1 MKTLTEVIRDVDQLS
16 HEEQTGLATHLLAN
30 LGESPLG
37 PDDEEIAQ
45 REAEI
50 DSGTADMLSHD
61 QLCRAVG
68 R

>member
-1 MKTLTEVIRDVDQLS
+1 MKTLTEIMRETDDLS
-16 HEEQTGLATHLLAN
+16 HEEQAGLASHILAK
-30 LGESPLG
+30 LDGAPMG
-37 PDDEEIAQ
+37 PDDDEIAR

-50 DSGTADMLSHD
+50 DSGTAELMTHE